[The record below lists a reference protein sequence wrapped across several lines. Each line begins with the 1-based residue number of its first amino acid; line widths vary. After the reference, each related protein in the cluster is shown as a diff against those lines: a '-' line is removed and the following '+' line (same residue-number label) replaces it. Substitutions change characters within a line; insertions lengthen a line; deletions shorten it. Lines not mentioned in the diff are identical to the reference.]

1 MECVAADSAAM
12 KLTYKIIGHQT
23 DDQLEILRQFAAD
36 IGVDHI
42 AYVRMGS
49 TKSLDSS
56 LLASYVTYPKEWLR
70 RYFVKQYFLIDPV
83 LRYGMNM
90 ELHHFDWGDVGG
102 GNPAIKDFFSD
113 AARHKVG
120 SNGISILV
128 RNRRNSYAIVSFT
141 SDATKGEWG
150 IFKNRNMDSLYHA
163 SALIDSAAMTRSKLP
178 DTPEVNLSL
187 REEQCLIWAA
197 RGKTYEEIGEITS
210 LSYYSVRSHLDI
222 ARHKL
227 RGTNL
232 TNAVAIALAR
242 GVIPPIALR
251 EPL

>member
-1 MECVAADSAAM
+1 MECVGADSAAM

-23 DDQLEILRQFAAD
+23 GNILDILRQFAPE

-49 TKSLDSS
+49 KKSLEAS
-56 LLASYVTYPKEWLR
+56 LFASYVTYSKEWQR
-70 RYFVKQYFLIDPV
+70 RYFLKQYFLTDPI
-83 LRYGMNM
+83 LRYGMNTS
-90 ELHHFDWGDVGG
+90 LDHFDWEDVDEGS
-102 GNPAIKDFFSD
+102 PAIKDFFLD
-113 AARHKVG
+113 AAKHKVG

-141 SDATKGEWG
+141 SDMTKEDWQK
-150 IFKNRNMDSLYHA
+150 FKSINLGQLHHA
-163 SALIDSAAMTRSKLP
+163 SALIDSAAMTGTKLP
-178 DTPEVNLSL
+178 EVSDVNLSQ

-197 RGKTYEEIGEITS
+197 RGKTYEEIGEITT

-227 RGTNL
+227 HGTNL
-232 TNAVAIALAR
+232 TNAVAIALAQ

-251 EPL
+251 DTL